1 MHTVTIVTS
10 EDILQFQKETWK
22 TFCCQDQVYLE
33 VNLLGHWR
41 VRQKADVLGEFY
53 DALAL
58 SDASKLYIET
68 LSSIIP
74 HYKIAVEFV

>member
-1 MHTVTIVTS
+1 MQKIQITS
-10 EDILQFQKETWK
+10 EEIFQFQKETWK

-41 VRQKADVLGEFY
+41 VRQKADVLGEF
-53 DALAL
+53 AIVE
-58 SDASKLYIET
+58 DASKLYIET